1 MLIFYMDKSI
11 ILKANRHLKK
21 NDTVMAELI
30 KNYQPFSFDDT
41 KTITKPN
48 HFHILVR
55 TIISQQLSI
64 KAAETIQNRL
74 LKAQGGRVFNVKK
87 LAILSD
93 KQVRECG
100 ISKNKIRYIRTIIL
114 AVVAK
119 ELNFKKLEKLDDAAI
134 SECLVKYPGIGPWS
148 AEIILMAAF
157 QRLDVLPIGDLI
169 IRKSMQYHYDLTN
182 NSSYDEYYEIAK
194 AWQPYRT
201 IASRYLWASAP
212 R

>member
-1 MLIFYMDKSI
+1 MDKSI

>member
-1 MLIFYMDKSI
+1 MEKSI

-21 NDTVMAELI
+21 SDTVMAGLI

-41 KTITKPN
+41 KIITKPN
-48 HFHILVR
+48 HFHVLVR

-64 KAAETIQNRL
+64 KAAETIQSRL

-87 LAILSD
+87 LALLSD
-93 KQVRECG
+93 KLVRECG
-100 ISKNKIRYIRTIIL
+100 ISKNKIRYIRTIIQ
-114 AVVAK
+114 AVVDK
-119 ELNFKKLEKLDDAAI
+119 KLNFKKLEKLDDTAI
-134 SECLVKYPGIGPWS
+134 LECLVKYPGIGPWS

-169 IRKSMQYHYDLTN
+169 IRKSMQHHYDLTN